1 VAIVQPGHGRQTTPA
16 GWIAAVLND
25 EPHNDAVVER
35 TMGEAR
41 PRKAPVLL
49 VDRREDSWAETCSS
63 SAPPLGRRQRAG
75 LNSVAS
81 G

>member
-1 VAIVQPGHGRQTTPA
+1 MAIVQPGHGRQTTPA

-49 VDRREDSWAETCSS
+49 VDRREDSWLRRAHPARHR
-63 SAPPLGRRQRAG
+63 SAGGSAQD
-75 LNSVAS
+75 
-81 G
+81 